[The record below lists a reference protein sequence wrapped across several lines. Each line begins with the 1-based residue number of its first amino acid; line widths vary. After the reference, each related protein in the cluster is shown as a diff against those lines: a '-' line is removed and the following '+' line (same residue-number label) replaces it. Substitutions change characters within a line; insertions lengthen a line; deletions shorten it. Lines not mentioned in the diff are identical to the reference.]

1 MYKAVNKSLDCCL
14 LGKVIKLGW
23 DTYMVLIFHWW
34 LTGIYSFTHILCY
47 LYIGESTMNNIYIKC
62 SMIIGLNMWLIGLSL
77 LICAQYGMVDGG

>member
-1 MYKAVNKSLDCCL
+1 MYKAANKSLDCCL
-14 LGKVIKLGW
+14 LGKVIKLRW
-23 DTYMVLIFHWW
+23 DAYTVLIFHQQP
-34 LTGIYSFTHILCY
+34 TDIYSFTHILCY